1 LHHLPLAGAGCG
13 HRWPVAGR
21 SGHPR
26 RDPRAGYVAAD
37 YIRQSIVEPNAH
49 IVEGFAEG
57 LMYQFYGTDLTE
69 EQINDLV
76 AYTLTLK

>member
-1 LHHLPLAGAGCG
+1 MVIVGPSQAGLATRAET
-13 HRWPVAGR
+13 RVAGM
-21 SGHPR
+21 S
-26 RDPRAGYVAAD
+26 AAD
-37 YIRQSIVEPNAH
+37 YIHQSIVEPNAH

-57 LMYQFYGTDLTE
+57 LMYQNYATDLTE